1 MTFLVMLLV
10 GLGLLVILPL
20 ILIKLVL
27 GLIFLPFKLLGLVFR
42 VVFGVTF
49 GVVGLV
55 FRLLFSGVG
64 LVLALLVVVGLAL
77 LVPLIPILLVGARGV
92 LLSLLAVRVGGNLPD
107 LPPSPHP
114 SRVPHPEGP
123 GVLLH
128 DLRQPRQRRRRH
140 QLGRDASHAPHPVG
154 PSGQGSAHAEGR
166 L

>member
-1 MTFLVMLLV
+1 MTFLVMLLA
-10 GLGLLVILPL
+10 GLAFLVILPL

-64 LVLALLVVVGLAL
+64 LVLALLVVVVLAL
-77 LVPLIPILLVGARGV
+77 LVPLIPIALIGVGLWLLVRSTAR
-92 LLSLLAVRVGGNLPD
+92 R
-107 LPPSPHP
+107 PPS
-114 SRVPHPEGP
+114 
-123 GVLLH
+123 
-128 DLRQPRQRRRRH
+128 LRLSAYGLQYCDVVGQK
-140 QLGRDASHAPHPVG
+140 GRIRS
-154 PSGQGSAHAEGR
+154 

>member
-27 GLIFLPFKLLGLVFR
+27 GLLFLPFKLLGLVFR

-64 LVLALLVVVGLAL
+64 LILGLLVAVGVAL
-77 LVPLIPILLVGARGV
+77 LVPLIPFVLIGVGLWLLVRATARRPPP
-92 LLSLLAVRVGGNLPD
+92 LRLSA
-107 LPPSPHP
+107 
-114 SRVPHPEGP
+114 
-123 GVLLH
+123 
-128 DLRQPRQRRRRH
+128 
-140 QLGRDASHAPHPVG
+140 
-154 PSGQGSAHAEGR
+154 
-166 L
+166 